1 MHMDDTDM
9 PVDIAVYMVGI
20 VVEIK
25 ISRRIKT
32 TFF

>member
-9 PVDIAVYMVGI
+9 PMDIAVYKVGI

-25 ISRRIKT
+25 ISCRIKT